1 MYKLSDFDKSSKNL
15 YRIGKILS
23 TVMCIII
30 LCLFVFNIT
39 LMIESYINPNELPSF
54 LGVKSFVIV
63 SESMEP
69 TIMTNDL
76 IFITNTSKENLEVGD
91 IISFKTGD
99 YINTHRIVRIEEKNG
114 EEVYITKGD
123 NNNSEDRTP
132 VKLQDIEGKY
142 LFRLPGFGK
151 ITEIL
156 KSKVTLVIL
165 LVFLVIISCYEVRIS
180 KRKLKRKEER
190 FEFNK
195 KLVENV
201 KKDKIKKNKEM

>member
-1 MYKLSDFDKSSKNL
+1 MYKLSDFDKSSKHL
-15 YRIGKILS
+15 YRLGKMLS
-23 TVMCIII
+23 TIICVIILFLIII
-30 LCLFVFNIT
+30 NVT
-39 LMIESYINPNELPSF
+39 LIIESYINPNELPSF
-54 LGVKSFVIV
+54 LGIKSFVIV

-76 IFITNTSKENLEVGD
+76 IFITNIDKEDLEVGD

-99 YINTHRIVRIEEKNG
+99 YINTHRIVRKETRNG

-123 NNNSEDRTP
+123 NNNKEDRGY
-132 VKLQDIEGKY
+132 VEFQDIEGRY

-156 KSKVTLVIL
+156 KSRTTLIIL
-165 LVFLVIISCYEVRIS
+165 LVFLVIISYYEVRIS

-195 KLVENV
+195 KLVGKV
-201 KKDKIKKNKEM
+201 KNNNKDIK